1 MAASFFATGKVVVGT
16 AGTPVQIGPLPTVV
30 AGPLG
35 AQGLSTV
42 HAFVIQALSGNTG
55 KIYIGL
61 AGLNKSTLVGVL
73 VVLPV
78 PTANLIPTFSASLTA
93 AANALS
99 LTDLWFDADNGGEGV
114 TISGVVA

>member
-1 MAASFFATGKVVVGT
+1 MAASFFATGKVVVVV
-16 AGTPVQIGPLPTVV
+16 AGVPVPVPVPAAV

-35 AQGLSTV
+35 AQGLTTV
-42 HAFVIQALSGNTG
+42 HAFVIQALAGNTG

-61 AGLNKSTLVGVL
+61 STMVKSTLVGVL

-78 PTANLIPTFSASLTA
+78 PTANLIPTFSVSLTE

-99 LTDLWFDADNGGEGV
+99 LSDLWIDADTNGEGV
-114 TISGVVA
+114 TVSGVVA